1 MRTPD
6 RLPPYW
12 VNRLGFA
19 ARKELTT
26 RFEDNG
32 LAATAEDWASLR
44 FLAGGPQP
52 TTALSA
58 ATLRDRTTVSRLAD
72 KLVGKGWVQ
81 RTPDAKDRRRLNL
94 ELTGEGRAALTQMSA
109 LADQLIA
116 QVSVGISAD
125 EQRVAASVLQRM
137 FENLSD
143 ASLKGNDDV

>member
-1 MRTPD
+1 METAD
-6 RLPPYW
+6 TLPLYW

-26 RFEDNG
+26 RFEGNG

-44 FLAGGPQP
+44 FLAAGPQP
-52 TTALSA
+52 TSALSA

-81 RTPDAKDRRRLNL
+81 RTPDVHDRRRLNL
-94 ELTGEGRAALTQMSA
+94 ELTAEGRATLSQMTA
-109 LADQLIA
+109 LADQMIA
-116 QVSVGISAD
+116 QVSVGISAE
-125 EQRVAASVLQRM
+125 EQRVATSVLQRM

-143 ASLKGNDDV
+143 ASLKGNEDV

>member
-1 MRTPD
+1 METAD
-6 RLPPYW
+6 TLPLYW

-26 RFEDNG
+26 RFEENG

-44 FLAGGPQP
+44 FLAAGPQP

-81 RTPDAKDRRRLNL
+81 RTPDVHDRRRLNL
-94 ELTGEGRAALTQMSA
+94 ELTVEGRATLSQMTALTDEM
-109 LADQLIA
+109 IA
-116 QVSVGISAD
+116 QVSVGISA
-125 EQRVAASVLQRM
+125 EELRVATSVLQRM
-137 FENLSD
+137 FVNLSD